1 VRLVIENFICIKKAE
16 VQFSE
21 YTVFIGEQASGKSL
35 ISKLYFFLRDSVSTS
50 IVSTIPKKGWDDFK
64 LEILEKFDSIF
75 PEYSWRNT
83 SFSVKMLN
91 ESNLEVIKILHK
103 KGRKSVELIFS
114 PQFRTDYDTIKNLY
128 EVAKKSNKNTFEYF
142 ERDFMSIDLLSR
154 AYKKLKNKDFMEDVT
169 YIPSG
174 RSFFSVIRDNVFG
187 FLSENIGIDP
197 FLKSFG
203 RFYEFSKRINLARRV
218 NRKDLQKFDELS
230 YFVLKGEFQTEKND
244 DWIMANDRKVL
255 VSNSSSGQQEA
266 LPLMLGLRALL
277 ISKSVLGVR
286 SVIVEEPEAH
296 LFPDSQ
302 KSIIEAIFLA
312 NDLGMNSKFLIT
324 THSPYILS
332 CINNQLI
339 KRQNAKDSVT
349 KNVSIAAYFLSGGNV
364 TSILDAE
371 TGLINGNAL
380 DSVSDSLAKEFYDI
394 LGNL

>member
-1 VRLVIENFICIKKAE
+1 MRLVIENFICIKKAE

-21 YTVFIGEQASGKSL
+21 YTVFIGEQASGKSV
-35 ISKLYFFLRDSVSTS
+35 ISKLYYFLRESVSNS
-50 IVSTIPKKGWDDFK
+50 IVSTIPKEGWDEFK
-64 LEILEKFDSIF
+64 VEIADKFCSIF
-75 PEYSWRNT
+75 PEYSWRET
-83 SFSVKMLN
+83 KFAIIMFD
-91 ESNLEVIKILHK
+91 ESESEMIQIIHK
-103 KGRKSVELIFS
+103 KGRKSIELIFS
-114 PQFRTDYDTIKNLY
+114 PQFKSNYDNIRNLY
-128 EVAKKSNKNTFEYF
+128 AEIEKPNKGTFEYY
-142 ERDFMSIDLLSR
+142 E
-154 AYKKLKNKDFMEDVT
+154 KDFISRDLVSQAIKKYSNRTFIEYVT

-203 RFYEFSKRINLARRV
+203 RFYEFAKRINFTRKSNRR
-218 NRKDLQKFDELS
+218 DLQKFDDLS
-230 YFVLKGEFQTEKND
+230 HFVLKGEFLTEKND
-244 DWIMANDRKVL
+244 DWIVRNNKKVL

-277 ISKSVLGVR
+277 ISKPVLGVR

-312 NDLGMNSKFLIT
+312 NDLGMNSKFIIT

-339 KRQNAKDSVT
+339 KRQNAQDSDT

>member
-1 VRLVIENFICIKKAE
+1 MRLVIENFICIKKAE

-64 LEILEKFDSIF
+64 LEIVEKFDSIF

-203 RFYEFSKRINLARRV
+203 RFYEFSKRINLARRL

-277 ISKSVLGVR
+277 ISKPVLGVR

-302 KSIIEAIFLA
+302 RSIIEAIFLA
-312 NDLGMNSKFLIT
+312 NDLGLNSKFIIT

-394 LGNL
+394 LGKL